1 MIIFEFEYMS
11 CLLLML
17 VHVHLENKMAA
28 GFFSSRFPLYIL
40 GWCLETGVLSL
51 NTETGPGGR
60 WYLVSPHRVLLSLT
74 GLLEPRLNLS
84 RSACLAGTSSL
95 LQKTASATGVKPMSE
110 PRRQKKRASDLSEKE
125 QASLPKKCA
134 RYKNMY
140 ALPTPEKSRACK
152 KIRADNIPKILF
164 SKS

>member
-28 GFFSSRFPLYIL
+28 VFSSRFPLYIL

-95 LQKTASATGVKPMSE
+95 LQKTASATGVKPHVGTST
-110 PRRQKKRASDLSEKE
+110 
-125 QASLPKKCA
+125 PKKA
-134 RYKNMY
+134 RVRPERERTSIPTQKMR
-140 ALPTPEKSRACK
+140 AL
-152 KIRADNIPKILF
+152 
-164 SKS
+164 